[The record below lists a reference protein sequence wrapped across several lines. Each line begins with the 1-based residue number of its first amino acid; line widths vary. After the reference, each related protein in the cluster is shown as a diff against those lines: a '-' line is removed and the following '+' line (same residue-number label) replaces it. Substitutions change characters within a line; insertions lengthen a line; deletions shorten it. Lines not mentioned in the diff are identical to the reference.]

1 MGIGRISRGKNN
13 NRLEIKFLMT
23 DLLIHRGIVNKNYQ
37 ENLLKS
43 FKQSFKKGY
52 GIETDIHATKDN
64 EFICFHDFTLN
75 RVFRKKVSVK
85 NLNYSKIKQISSK
98 NKRPIPLLKD
108 LLKSSKNKYLLFIE
122 LKPTFSKKLLQKL
135 LEETSKYTKCVFIS
149 FKHKNIYNLLKIKSN
164 TKVGLSFSNTS
175 STKIIIKKSKN
186 KKIDYL
192 ILDKI
197 FLKNKNIRNLKIKKY
212 YYTIKTKSEFYKYS
226 KKNNLIFE
234 NL

>member
-1 MGIGRISRGKNN
+1 
-13 NRLEIKFLMT
+13 MT
-23 DLLIHRGIVNKNYQ
+23 NLLIHRGIVSKNYK

-43 FKQSFKKGY
+43 FEQSFKKGY

-64 EFICFHDFTLN
+64 KFICFHDFTLN
-75 RVFRKKVSVK
+75 RIFRKSFSVK
-85 NLNYSKIKQISSK
+85 NINYFKIKEISSK
-98 NKRPIPLLKD
+98 NKMTIPLLKD
-108 LLKSSKNKYLLFIE
+108 LLKISKNKYPLFIE

-135 LEETSKYTKCVFIS
+135 LKETSKYTKCVFIS

-164 TKVGLSFSNTS
+164 TKVGLSFSSTTS
-175 STKIIIKKSKN
+175 VKMIVKKSNN

-197 FLKNKNIRNLKIKKY
+197 FLKNKNIQSLKIKKY
-212 YYTIKTKSEFYKYS
+212 YYTIKTKLEFNKYN